1 MNTTRATTNQ
11 VAAPVGNWFLNTTSI
26 TTITSSRVGSS
37 FKTRNCFGLQLQAPL
52 VTIAH
57 QLLAALL
64 VGLLA
69 AVLAR
74 SLGNSGQTLPMSPM
88 SSEVAHG

>member
-37 FKTRNCFGLQLQAPL
+37 FKARNCFGLQLQAPL
-52 VTIAH
+52 
-57 QLLAALL
+57 L
-64 VGLLA
+64 
-69 AVLAR
+69 
-74 SLGNSGQTLPMSPM
+74 S
-88 SSEVAHG
+88 